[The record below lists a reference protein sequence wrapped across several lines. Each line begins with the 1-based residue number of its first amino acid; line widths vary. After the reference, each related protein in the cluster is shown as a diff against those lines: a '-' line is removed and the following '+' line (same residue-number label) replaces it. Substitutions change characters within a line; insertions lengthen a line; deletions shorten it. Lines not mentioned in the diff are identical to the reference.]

1 MGLKGRAQ
9 RKKGG
14 GERENQRR
22 IKNQKSKIKT
32 EGIKPSQES
41 TGSRTKAREVHGL
54 RSVEDAVAEGGKALA
69 PKKRGGTRGRSI

>member
-1 MGLKGRAQ
+1 MGLKGW
-9 RKKGG
+9 KKGG
-14 GERENQRR
+14 GKRENQRKKK

>member
-1 MGLKGRAQ
+1 MEKGRGEKGKP
-9 RKKGG
+9 KKKKKSK
-14 GERENQRR
+14 